1 MRFFPVNFVSAFRL
15 YICWHRDFNSLEN
28 FLSFMNVSV
37 AKYFRVGLKLTSLLL
52 VLFLAV
58 TANARTVT
66 DETGVKLEIPDSAR
80 RILPLTPSLSETLF
94 ALGLD
99 ERIVGV
105 TEFATYPQAARK
117 KPKVGTFFNPN
128 LEKILALAP
137 DLVIVGS
144 EHQDGKISAALKKF
158 GIPVYR
164 VKPVDINSIYR
175 LISDLGEI
183 TGTLPQAH
191 KVILQ
196 MKKRVARIERR
207 IAGLRRQRVFYQ
219 VGIDPIVTANRQTFA
234 ADLIRR
240 AGGIL
245 VTADNPIRYPTYAI
259 EKIIVDA
266 PEVIIISSMSPNTNY
281 RRFRLSWQRW
291 HTIPA
296 VRNDRIYVV
305 DSDLVDRASPR
316 IVDGLAKMAEF
327 IHPQAFTKQGAGRK
341 FK

>member
-1 MRFFPVNFVSAFRL
+1 MITPAKNYPAF
-15 YICWHRDFNSLEN
+15 
-28 FLSFMNVSV
+28 
-37 AKYFRVGLKLTSLLL
+37 GLKFFCLLL
-52 VLFLAV
+52 ILLLPVAV
-58 TANARTVT
+58 SARTVT
-66 DETGVKLEIPDSAR
+66 DETGVTLEIPDSPQ

-99 ERIVGV
+99 DRIVGV
-105 TEFATYPQAARK
+105 TEFATYPKAARK
-117 KPKVGTFFNPN
+117 KPKVGTFFNPS
-128 LEKILALAP
+128 LEKILALEP

-144 EHQDGKISAALKKF
+144 EHQDGKTSSALKKF

-164 VKPVDINSIYR
+164 VKPVNLNSIY
-175 LISDLGEI
+175 LSISNLGEI
-183 TGTLPQAH
+183 TGTLKRAQ
-191 KVILQ
+191 KVILR
-196 MKKRVARIERR
+196 MKKQVAVIERR
-207 IAGLRRQRVFYQ
+207 VAGLRPQRVFYQ

-240 AGGIL
+240 AGGVL

-281 RRFRLSWQRW
+281 QRFRLSWQRW
-291 HTIPA
+291 RTIPA

-305 DSDLVDRASPR
+305 DSDMVDRPSPR

-327 IHPQAFTKQGAGRK
+327 IHPEAFSKPK
-341 FK
+341 FR

>member
-1 MRFFPVNFVSAFRL
+1 MIIAINNFPGA
-15 YICWHRDFNSLEN
+15 
-28 FLSFMNVSV
+28 
-37 AKYFRVGLKLTSLLL
+37 GLKLFCLFLVLLL
-52 VLFLAV
+52 PLSAG
-58 TANARTVT
+58 ARTVI
-66 DETGVKLEIPDSAR
+66 DETGVKVEIPDSPQ

-99 ERIVGV
+99 DRIVGV
-105 TEFATYPQAARK
+105 TEFATYPRAARK
-117 KPKVGTFFNPN
+117 KPKVGTFFKPS

-144 EHQDGKISAALKKF
+144 EHQDGKTSSALKNF

-164 VKPVDINSIYR
+164 VKPVDLNSIYR

-183 TGTLPQAH
+183 TGTLPRAQ
-191 KVILQ
+191 KVVLR
-196 MKKRVARIERR
+196 MKNQVAMIERR
-207 IAGLRRQRVFYQ
+207 VAGLRPQRVFYQ

-234 ADLIRR
+234 ADLIHR

-245 VTADNPIRYPTYAI
+245 VTADNPIRYPAYAI

-291 HTIPA
+291 RTIPA

-305 DSDLVDRASPR
+305 DSDLVDRPSPR
-316 IVDGLAKMAEF
+316 IVEGLAKMAQF
-327 IHPQAFTKQGAGRK
+327 IHPQAFPGSPAARRRR
-341 FK
+341 

>member
-1 MRFFPVNFVSAFRL
+1 MITF
-15 YICWHRDFNSLEN
+15 LEN
-28 FLSFMNVSV
+28 YSGIRLTFVCLFLI
-37 AKYFRVGLKLTSLLL
+37 LLL
-52 VLFLAV
+52 PVIVF
-58 TANARTVT
+58 ARTVI
-66 DETGVKLEIPDSAR
+66 DETGVTLAIPESPQ

-105 TEFATYPQAARK
+105 TEFATYPKAARK
-117 KPKVGTFFNPN
+117 KPKVGTFFNPS
-128 LEKILALAP
+128 LEKILALEP

-144 EHQDGKISAALKKF
+144 EHQDGKTSAALKKF

-164 VKPVDINSIYR
+164 VKPVDLNSIYR
-175 LISDLGEI
+175 SISNLGEI
-183 TGTLPQAH
+183 TGTLERAQ
-191 KVILQ
+191 KVILK
-196 MKKRVARIERR
+196 MKKQVAMIERR
-207 IAGLRRQRVFYQ
+207 VAGLRPQRVFYQ
-219 VGIDPIVTANRQTFA
+219 VGIDPVVTANRQTFA

-281 RRFRLSWQRW
+281 QRFRLSWQRW
-291 HTIPA
+291 RTIPA

-305 DSDLVDRASPR
+305 DSDMVDRPSPR
-316 IVDGLAKMAEF
+316 IVEGLAKMAEF
-327 IHPQAFTKQGAGRK
+327 IHPEAFAQSKVKSKIR
-341 FK
+341 

>member
-1 MRFFPVNFVSAFRL
+1 MITPVIKH
-15 YICWHRDFNSLEN
+15 YPKHYP
-28 FLSFMNVSV
+28 
-37 AKYFRVGLKLTSLLL
+37 KYYRSGLKLICCLLILLL
-52 VLFLAV
+52 PLAV
-58 TANARTVT
+58 SARTVT
-66 DETGVKLEIPDSAR
+66 DETGVKLEIPDSAQ
-80 RILPLTPSLSETLF
+80 RILPLTPSLSEILF

-99 ERIVGV
+99 KRIVGV
-105 TEFATYPQAARK
+105 TEFATYPKAARK

-144 EHQDGKISAALKKF
+144 EHQDGKTSAALKKF

-164 VKPVDINSIYR
+164 VKPVDLNTIYC

-183 TGTLPQAH
+183 TGTLKRAQR
-191 KVILQ
+191 VILQ
-196 MKKRVARIERR
+196 MKKRVAQIERR
-207 IAGLRRQRVFYQ
+207 IAGLPPQRVFYQ
-219 VGIDPIVTANRQTFA
+219 VGINPIVTANRQTFA

-296 VRNDRIYVV
+296 VRNGRIYVV
-305 DSDLVDRASPR
+305 DSDLVDRPSPR

-327 IHPQAFTKQGAGRK
+327 IHPQAFAKPRGGTIHK
-341 FK
+341 

>member
-1 MRFFPVNFVSAFRL
+1 MKKRYFGIGLAFL
-15 YICWHRDFNSLEN
+15 CL
-28 FLSFMNVSV
+28 FLI
-37 AKYFRVGLKLTSLLL
+37 LLL
-52 VLFLAV
+52 PVIAF
-58 TANARTVT
+58 TRTVT
-66 DETGVKLEIPDSAR
+66 DETGVTLTIPDSPQ

-99 ERIVGV
+99 DRIVGV
-105 TEFATYPQAARK
+105 TEFATYPKAARK
-117 KPKVGTFFNPN
+117 KPKVGTFFNPS
-128 LEKILALAP
+128 LEKILALEP

-144 EHQDGKISAALKKF
+144 EHQDGKTSAALKQF

-164 VKPVDINSIYR
+164 VKPVDLNSIYR
-175 LISDLGEI
+175 LISNLGEI
-183 TGTLPQAH
+183 TGTLKRAH
-191 KVILQ
+191 KVILK
-196 MKKRVARIERR
+196 MKKQVAMIERR
-207 IAGLRRQRVFYQ
+207 VAGLRPQRVFYQ

-234 ADLIRR
+234 ADLIHR

-281 RRFRLSWQRW
+281 QRFRLSWQRW
-291 HTIPA
+291 RTIPA

-305 DSDLVDRASPR
+305 DSDMVDRPSPR

-327 IHPQAFTKQGAGRK
+327 IHPEAFAKSKIR
-341 FK
+341 

>member
-1 MRFFPVNFVSAFRL
+1 MITFFKNCFGIRLTFVCL
-15 YICWHRDFNSLEN
+15 
-28 FLSFMNVSV
+28 FLI
-37 AKYFRVGLKLTSLLL
+37 LLL
-52 VLFLAV
+52 PVAV
-58 TANARTVT
+58 SARTVT
-66 DETGVKLEIPDSAR
+66 DETGVTLEIPDSPQ

-99 ERIVGV
+99 DRIVGV
-105 TEFATYPQAARK
+105 TEFATYPKAARK
-117 KPKVGTFFNPN
+117 KPKVGTFFNPS
-128 LEKILALAP
+128 LEKILALEP

-144 EHQDGKISAALKKF
+144 EHQDGKTSSALKKF

-164 VKPVDINSIYR
+164 VKPVNLNSIY
-175 LISDLGEI
+175 LSISNLGEI
-183 TGTLPQAH
+183 TGTLKRAQ
-191 KVILQ
+191 KVILR
-196 MKKRVARIERR
+196 MKKQVAVIERR
-207 IAGLRRQRVFYQ
+207 VAGLRPQRVFYQ

-240 AGGIL
+240 AGGVL

-281 RRFRLSWQRW
+281 QRFRLSWQRW
-291 HTIPA
+291 RTIPA

-305 DSDLVDRASPR
+305 DSDMVDRPSPR

-327 IHPQAFTKQGAGRK
+327 IHPEAFSKSKLG
-341 FK
+341 

>member
-1 MRFFPVNFVSAFRL
+1 MIAEIRCFRG
-15 YICWHRDFNSLEN
+15 
-28 FLSFMNVSV
+28 
-37 AKYFRVGLKLTSLLL
+37 GLGLIGGLLIGGLLILLL
-52 VLFLAV
+52 PF

-66 DETGVKLEIPDSAR
+66 DETGVKLEIPDSAQ

-99 ERIVGV
+99 KRIVGV
-105 TEFATYPQAARK
+105 TEFATYPPAARK
-117 KPKVGTFFNPN
+117 KPKVGTFFKPN

-137 DLVIVGS
+137 DLVLVGS
-144 EHQDGKISAALKKF
+144 EHQDGKTSAALKNF

-164 VKPVDINSIYR
+164 VQPVDLNSIYR
-175 LISDLGEI
+175 LISDLGDI
-183 TGTLPQAH
+183 TGTLPQAQ
-191 KVILQ
+191 KVILR
-196 MKKRVARIERR
+196 MKKQVAAIERR
-207 IAGLRRQRVFYQ
+207 IAGLRPQRVFYQ

-245 VTADNPIRYPTYAI
+245 VTADNPVRYPTYAI
-259 EKIIVDA
+259 EKIIIAA

-291 HTIPA
+291 RTIPA

-305 DSDLVDRASPR
+305 DSDLVDRPSPR

-327 IHPQAFTKQGAGRK
+327 IHPRAFAQPGLAGRRHK
-341 FK
+341 